1 MAGEVGKG
9 DFFHDQQNC
18 NCWFLSECKKRLP
31 SELPF
36 VSPLFFFF
44 NECLFYFILFFIYF
58 FTFELLNFYMD
69 VPDG

>member
-1 MAGEVGKG
+1 MAGEVGEG
-9 DFFHDQQNC
+9 DFFHNQQNC

-36 VSPLFFFF
+36 VSPLFFLMNVF
-44 NECLFYFILFFIYF
+44 FILFCIYF